1 MTKVQIKCRM
11 CAKHPKFGLVGKTFY
26 LLDKDN
32 ILCHRHWYQCDT
44 PECELV
50 GDYEDLNAKLNPKLK
65 RTQIKPID
73 VVKAIVKQSNK
84 TT

>member
-11 CAKHPKFGLVGKTFY
+11 CAKLPKFGLIGKTFY
-26 LLDKDN
+26 VLGNDN
-32 ILCHRHWYQCDT
+32 ILCYRHWYQCDT
-44 PECELV
+44 PECELF
-50 GDYEDLNAKLNPKLK
+50 GDYDDLNTKLNPKAK
-65 RTQIKPID
+65 KSSIKPID